1 MCFLI
6 FIGLSTSIF
15 RICYPCQT
23 NEREAEVIIPE
34 VSDYHPYSIAI
45 DSDHDHIYWSD
56 HNLKVL
62 IRSELDGSNKTI
74 ILDSENVFGI
84 GHIALDV
91 NNR

>member
-1 MCFLI
+1 M
-6 FIGLSTSIF
+6 
-15 RICYPCQT
+15 
-23 NEREAEVIIPE
+23 

-56 HNLKVL
+56 HHYKAL

-74 ILDSENVFGI
+74 ILDNANVVGI

-91 NNR
+91 INR